1 MGFRSLMPHLRPIYT
16 PWVCASLSVSILAV
30 SLPLSILEHGR
41 SYGSISVVMG
51 AGGVGAALG
60 ALRVGVL
67 TDRWGSAR
75 VAAGALAVIAAGS
88 CLLGTTTIV
97 ALLAIAQLA
106 IGRGVIGVMLS
117 RQAVLTSTVS
127 TDLRGRAMSLMGG
140 SMRLSVL
147 VGTAGGGVL
156 YDLFGDRW
164 TFVAAGVI
172 SAIGIFAVL
181 PELRQDRETTASARG
196 GWTDLFHVFRQHR
209 RHLVAGGMFG
219 MFVMTAREGRMV
231 VLPLVGVALDL
242 SPAAIGGLVAVG
254 YTADLVLFPVSG
266 YVMDRFGRLAAMF
279 PAYGLLAIGLGVLAT
294 ADTATMAIVAGVLM
308 GVGNGMSSGSLFTIG
323 SDLAPEEGTASFLS
337 GISVLSDTGR
347 VVGPVLVGVTAKA
360 FGLDVAAAVLAMVM
374 VTGLVWLALVL
385 GETAGRLPGS
395 RPPQDTPSGR

>member
-1 MGFRSLMPHLRPIYT
+1 
-16 PWVCASLSVSILAV
+16 
-30 SLPLSILEHGR
+30 
-41 SYGSISVVMG
+41 
-51 AGGVGAALG
+51 
-60 ALRVGVL
+60 
-67 TDRWGSAR
+67 
-75 VAAGALAVIAAGS
+75 
-88 CLLGTTTIV
+88 
-97 ALLAIAQLA
+97 
-106 IGRGVIGVMLS
+106 MLS

-127 TDLRGRAMSLMGG
+127 TELRGRAMSLMGG

-242 SPAAIGGLVAVG
+242 SPAAIGGLVAIG

-279 PAYGLLAIGLGVLAT
+279 PAYGLLAIGLGMLAT

>member
-1 MGFRSLMPHLRPIYT
+1 MGFRSLMPHLRPIYA

-75 VAAGALAVIAAGS
+75 VAAWALAVIAAGS

-140 SMRLSVL
+140 SMRLAVL

-172 SAIGIFAVL
+172 SATGIFAVL
-181 PELRQDRETTASARG
+181 PELQQDREMTASTRG
-196 GWTDLFHVFRQHR
+196 GWADLFHVFRQHR
-209 RHLVAGGMFG
+209 RRLVAGGMFG

-374 VTGLVWLALVL
+374 VAGLVWLALVL

-395 RPPQDTPSGR
+395 RPPHDAPSAR

>member
-1 MGFRSLMPHLRPIYT
+1 MGFRSLIPHLRPIYT
-16 PWVCASLSVSILAV
+16 PWVCASLSLSILAV

-51 AGGVGAALG
+51 AGGIGAALG

-67 TDRWGSAR
+67 TDRWGPAR
-75 VAAGALAVIAAGS
+75 VAAGALTAIAAGC
-88 CLLGTTTIV
+88 CLLGMTTIV

-156 YDLFGDRW
+156 YDFFGDRW

-196 GWTDLFHVFRQHR
+196 GWADLFHVFRQHR
-209 RHLVAGGMFG
+209 RRLVAGGMFG

-279 PAYGLLAIGLGVLAT
+279 PAYGLLAIGLGMLAT

-337 GISVLSDTGR
+337 GISVLTDMGR

-385 GETAGRLPGS
+385 GETAGRQPGS
-395 RPPQDTPSGR
+395 RPPHGTPSVR

>member
-127 TDLRGRAMSLMGG
+127 TELRGRAMSLMGG

-172 SAIGIFAVL
+172 SATGIFAVL
-181 PELRQDRETTASARG
+181 PELRQNREPTASARG
-196 GWTDLFHVFRQHR
+196 GWADLFHVFRQHR
-209 RHLVAGGMFG
+209 RRLVAGGMFG

-279 PAYGLLAIGLGVLAT
+279 PAYGLLAIGLGMLAT
-294 ADTATMAIVAGVLM
+294 ADTAIMAIVAGVLM

-337 GISVLSDTGR
+337 GISVLNDTGR

-395 RPPQDTPSGR
+395 RPPHDTPSGR

>member
-1 MGFRSLMPHLRPIYT
+1 MGFRSLIPHLRPIYT
-16 PWVCASLSVSILAV
+16 PWVCASLSLSILAV

-51 AGGVGAALG
+51 AGGIGAALG

-67 TDRWGSAR
+67 TDRWGPAR
-75 VAAGALAVIAAGS
+75 VAAGALTAIAAGC
-88 CLLGTTTIV
+88 CLLGMTTIV

-156 YDLFGDRW
+156 YDFFGDRW

-196 GWTDLFHVFRQHR
+196 GWADLFHVFRQHR
-209 RHLVAGGMFG
+209 RRLVAGGMFG

-254 YTADLVLFPVSG
+254 YTADLALFPVSG

-279 PAYGLLAIGLGVLAT
+279 PAYGLLAIGLGMLAT

-337 GISVLSDTGR
+337 GISVLTDMGR

-385 GETAGRLPGS
+385 GETAGRQPGS
-395 RPPQDTPSGR
+395 RPPHGTPSVR

>member
-1 MGFRSLMPHLRPIYT
+1 MGFRSLIPHLRPIYT

-51 AGGVGAALG
+51 AGGIGAALG

-67 TDRWGSAR
+67 TDRWGPAR
-75 VAAGALAVIAAGS
+75 VAAGALTAIAAGC

-156 YDLFGDRW
+156 YDFFGDRW

-172 SAIGIFAVL
+172 SAIGVSAVL

-196 GWTDLFHVFRQHR
+196 GWADLFHVFRQHR
-209 RHLVAGGMFG
+209 RRLVAGGMFG

-279 PAYGLLAIGLGVLAT
+279 PAYGLLAIGLGMLAT

-323 SDLAPEEGTASFLS
+323 SDLAPEDGTASFLS
-337 GISVLSDTGR
+337 GISVLTDMGR

-374 VTGLVWLALVL
+374 VAGLVWLALVL

-395 RPPQDTPSGR
+395 RPPHSTPSVR

>member
-1 MGFRSLMPHLRPIYT
+1 
-16 PWVCASLSVSILAV
+16 
-30 SLPLSILEHGR
+30 
-41 SYGSISVVMG
+41 
-51 AGGVGAALG
+51 
-60 ALRVGVL
+60 
-67 TDRWGSAR
+67 
-75 VAAGALAVIAAGS
+75 
-88 CLLGTTTIV
+88 
-97 ALLAIAQLA
+97 
-106 IGRGVIGVMLS
+106 
-117 RQAVLTSTVS
+117 
-127 TDLRGRAMSLMGG
+127 
-140 SMRLSVL
+140 MRLSVL

-181 PELRQDRETTASARG
+181 PELRHGRETTASARG
-196 GWTDLFHVFRQHR
+196 GWADLFHVFRQHR
-209 RHLVAGGMFG
+209 RRLVAGGMFG

-323 SDLAPEEGTASFLS
+323 SDLAPKEGTASFLS

-385 GETAGRLPGS
+385 GETDGRLPGS
-395 RPPQDTPSGR
+395 RPPRDTPSVR

>member
-181 PELRQDRETTASARG
+181 PELRHGREKTASTRG
-196 GWTDLFHVFRQHR
+196 GWADLFHVFRQHR
-209 RHLVAGGMFG
+209 RRLVAGGMFG

-231 VLPLVGVALDL
+231 LLPLVGVALDL

-279 PAYGLLAIGLGVLAT
+279 PAYGLLAIGLGMLAT

-395 RPPQDTPSGR
+395 RPPHDTPSGR